1 MIMKNSILLF
11 SLFFIQ
17 PGVVMNN
24 QPQVYDNFEG
34 DKSLI
39 YGKNAALDTIAKNP
53 SPNSINKTEKCAK
66 YIRNSTK
73 KFDNIKMSFIGKLSD
88 VSSYATYLGVP
99 PKIKMKIYTNA
110 PVGTLVEI
118 LLGSKGRNNEYPE
131 GTNSQYQA
139 RTTVSNAWEE
149 LEFKFAQIPE
159 GSATSATQ
167 IDQLTLLFDPNSVSA
182 DIYYFDDITG
192 PSIEKPAAEIIKK
205 NDK

>member
-11 SLFFIQ
+11 SLFFVQ
-17 PGVVMNN
+17 PAVVVNN

-34 DKSLI
+34 EKSLI
-39 YGKNAALDTIAKNP
+39 YGKSAALDTIAKNP
-53 SPNSINKTEKCAK
+53 SPNSVNKTEKCAK

-88 VSSYATYLGVP
+88 VSSYSTYLGVP

-139 RTTVSNAWEE
+139 RTTVTNAWED

-159 GSATSATQ
+159 GSATSAMQ
-167 IDQLTLLFDPNSVSA
+167 IDQLTLLFDPNSASA

-192 PSIEKPAAEIIKK
+192 PSIEKPGAEIIKK